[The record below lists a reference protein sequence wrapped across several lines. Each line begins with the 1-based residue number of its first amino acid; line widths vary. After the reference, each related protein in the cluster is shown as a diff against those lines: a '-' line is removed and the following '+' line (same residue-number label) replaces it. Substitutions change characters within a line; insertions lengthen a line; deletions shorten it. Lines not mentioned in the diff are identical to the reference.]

1 MFPVTPTDPECTLES
16 GLEDGEAE
24 AGSRRLRKRLLSPEE
39 GKEGEEDDE
48 EAALHSCDSCRQV
61 FESLSDLTEHKINQ
75 CQLTGKQRSAHRALL
90 HFHYSSAL
98 PLPFQSPHWRISAYT
113 VCWVQHTP
121 HIRDFSTSL
130 PSMNSACHEIGGC
143 PIRHTIQMERG
154 QQPISLF
161 ITTIITNHT
170 HTENPPYFCNNRSI

>member
-1 MFPVTPTDPECTLES
+1 MTPTDPECSLERE
-16 GLEDGEAE
+16 LEDGEAE